1 MATGNLPLGPESAM
15 IAPDDTVLAVTA
27 ALKSLRKR
35 SGLVPGRVHRTQVDL
50 RSLLR
55 LSVVR
60 HYAHRGKTTPEVALL
75 EAIRH
80 VACNLEVTD
89 RLIVDAELCLGMLRD
104 HPPAGIDLRQ
114 FYATE
119 LTARRRYLTL
129 HWRRLHE
136 ALGAT
141 TIPGAPSVR
150 TLREAPEER
159 AFTALATLLTSASDP
174 EAAER
179 KTVTIIGDA
188 VMDMIVEVDNF
199 PRRGVPMWGDFRR
212 RPGGKG
218 LKRAVTLAKLG
229 LETRLLTAI
238 GNDREGREILDY
250 LAREGVDTSLIK
262 MVSELSTPVTIMI
275 EAADGEEYT
284 PIAAKRGRTQ
294 LASSDLDQAANLQAL
309 TDVKAVLL
317 TFEQSVPVIE
327 RTLEAVGAQK
337 NTTTAPG
344 PPWLVVN
351 VAPQRPL
358 TAAMS
363 AHLSAID
370 HLVGSPDEIAALRP
384 DQPPESVAGWLLDRG
399 VGSVCVI
406 ERSRCTIHRAGAGTI
421 EVCFFDNDYPGV
433 SGAASAFSSALTY
446 RLVSLD
452 RAAVP
457 ADFEWATAAMADLN
471 LRAARMPPGHGTP
484 DTMAAAD
491 AIDAIVAE
499 SSTRST
505 QE

>member
-1 MATGNLPLGPESAM
+1 MSTTSSTGWYVAMATGDIPLGSDM
-15 IAPDDTVLAVTA
+15 IAPDGTVLAVTA

-35 SGLVPGRVHRTQVDL
+35 SGLVAGRVHKAQIDL

-60 HYAHRGKTTPEVALL
+60 HYAHRVKTAPEVALL
-75 EAIRH
+75 DAIRH

-89 RLIVDAELCLGMLRD
+89 RLIVDAELCLGMLGD
-104 HPPAGIDLRQ
+104 HAPAGIDLRQ

-150 TLREAPEER
+150 T
-159 AFTALATLLTSASDP
+159 
-174 EAAER
+174 
-179 KTVTIIGDA
+179 
-188 VMDMIVEVDNF
+188 
-199 PRRGVPMWGDFRR
+199 
-212 RPGGKG
+212 
-218 LKRAVTLAKLG
+218 
-229 LETRLLTAI
+229 LLTAI

-294 LASSDLDQAANLQAL
+294 LASSDLDQAANLQAF

-337 NTTTAPG
+337 NTTTEPG

-384 DQPPESVAGWLLDRG
+384 DQPPESVAGWLLGRG

-406 ERSRCTIHRAGAGTI
+406 ERSRCTIHQAGAGTI
-421 EVCFFDNDYPGV
+421 EVCFFDNSYPGV

-471 LRAARMPPGHGTP
+471 LRAARVLPGHGTP
-484 DTMAAAD
+484 DTMSAAA
-491 AIDAIVAE
+491 AIDAIIAE
-499 SSTRST
+499 SSTLPT
-505 QE
+505 TE